1 MIIWDNFRLWFTYGS
16 LMVHLG
22 ELVRSGKVKQFT
34 LVSQSGL
41 IIIKV
46 LFIKEFTILP
56 SLGNGLIFGTV
67 WKWTNFSLIIY
78 PLRQYQQNNHVKL
91 SHKDTITLTGKNL
104 FNLNGKNTRT
114 TTMGIAL
121 VSLWLTLIK
130 YLPTRTVW

>member
-1 MIIWDNFRLWFTYGS
+1 MVHLWLTYGPLRWVGAVWQS
-16 LMVHLG
+16 ETVHLG
-22 ELVRSGKVKQFT
+22 EPVRT
-34 LVSQSGL
+34 NINQS
-41 IIIKV
+41 
-46 LFIKEFTILP
+46 FIYQRVCHLP

-91 SHKDTITLTGKNL
+91 SHKDTRTLTGKNL